1 MTTVSPANGVGQRA
15 ADAIP
20 ANMTSNPQRVG
31 AQPRTVCIVDD
42 DPGVLDSL
50 TVLLRAFGFDV
61 LTFGS
66 GAEFLADEGRR
77 TASCL
82 VIDQHMPGMDG
93 LAAIGELRSEGV
105 TTPTIV
111 ITGRL
116 DANIA
121 AQAAKLGVTEVLEK
135 PFSTNRVVE
144 LVRASLDQD
153 RRA

>member
-1 MTTVSPANGVGQRA
+1 MSTASPANSAEQPVAG
-15 ADAIP
+15 AIP
-20 ANMTSNPQRVG
+20 ANMTSHLRQVESG
-31 AQPRTVCIVDD
+31 QRTVCVVDD

-50 TVLLRAFGFDV
+50 TVLLKAFGFDV

-66 GAEFLADEGRR
+66 GAELLADEGRR

-93 LAAIGELRSEGV
+93 LAAIGELRNEGV
-105 TTPTIV
+105 TTPTIF

-121 AQAAKLGVTEVLEK
+121 AQATKLGVTEILEK
-135 PFSTNRVVE
+135 PFSTARVVE
-144 LVRASLDQD
+144 LVRTSLDQV
-153 RRA
+153 R

>member
-1 MTTVSPANGVGQRA
+1 MSTASPAMGAGQPA
-15 ADAIP
+15 ARAIP
-20 ANMTSNPQRVG
+20 ANMTSRPLKVG
-31 AQPRTVCIVDD
+31 SRQRTVCVVDD

-50 TVLLRAFGFDV
+50 TVLLKAFGFDIR
-61 LTFGS
+61 TFGS

-121 AQAAKLGVTEVLEK
+121 AQATKLGVTEILEK
-135 PFSTNRVVE
+135 PFSTT
-144 LVRASLDQD
+144 
-153 RRA
+153 